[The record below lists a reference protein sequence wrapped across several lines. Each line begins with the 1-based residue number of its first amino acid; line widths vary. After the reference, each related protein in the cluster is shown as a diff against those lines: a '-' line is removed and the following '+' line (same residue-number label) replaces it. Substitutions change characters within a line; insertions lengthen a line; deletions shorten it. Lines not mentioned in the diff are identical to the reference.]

1 MSATAD
7 SAALGAAILA
17 GTPTPLGATT
27 ATGGVNFVLSS
38 AAAERVELC
47 LFDRATR
54 APRGSVALPKRTGD
68 NWHGF
73 LPATL
78 VRPGDLYA
86 YRVHGPYAP
95 ERGLRFNPAKLLL
108 DPCARAVTGE
118 PANDPSLLDQGPAG
132 PDTAGSMPLG
142 RIVDPSFEWGA
153 DRSPGTPWRDT
164 ILYELHVKGFTRLHP
179 AVPAPLRGTYLGL
192 AEPAPLEWLT
202 ALGVTSVELMPC
214 QAFTSEGFLRS
225 RGLTNYWG
233 YNSTA
238 WSAPATQYAIADPVT
253 EFQAMVK
260 ALHAAGLEVI
270 LDVVFNH
277 TAEGDEHGP
286 TLSLRGIDNPSYYR
300 LDAQDPRRY
309 ENWTGTGNTVA
320 VDQPM
325 VTQVV
330 LDSLRWWTEAMH
342 VDGFRFD
349 LAPVLGRKRPA
360 FNRHADFFAALRADP
375 VLTYTK
381 LIAEPWDVG
390 PDGYQL
396 GEFPAGWSEW
406 NDRYRD
412 TARAFWRG
420 DARLQGELAERIAGS
435 SDLFRYR
442 GRKPSASVNFITAHD
457 GFSLVDLV
465 SYNERH
471 NERNLEKNAD
481 GHAHNL
487 SWNCG
492 VEGPSADPGV
502 ANLRS
507 RQVRNF
513 LLTLLVSQGVPMLQA
528 GDELGRTQGGNNN
541 AYCQDNETSWLDWS
555 AATAASRLTDF
566 TRRLI
571 ALRKRRP
578 ELRRETFLKGARGAG
593 RADDVSW
600 LHPSGREMTPTDW
613 QDPGLHC
620 LGVRLTAEESQR
632 GADLLVI
639 FNAGGSPVDF
649 ALPAVGAASEWIRLF
664 DTAQIEAVRPA
675 RAGSTA
681 RLEAHSSSIC
691 ELILSADHGE
701 IPPGR

>member
-1 MSATAD
+1 MGAAPD
-7 SAALGAAILA
+7 SAALAAAIRD
-17 GTPTPLGATT
+17 GTPTPLGATPT
-27 ATGGVNFVLSS
+27 AGGVNFVLASS
-38 AAAERVELC
+38 IAERVELC
-47 LFDRATR
+47 LFDRTTR
-54 APRGSVALPKRTGD
+54 APRGSVDLPARTGD

-73 LPATL
+73 LPAPL
-78 VRPGDLYA
+78 ARPGDLYG
-86 YRVHGPYAP
+86 YRVHGPHAP
-95 ERGLRFNPAKLLL
+95 ERGLRCNPAKLLL

-118 PANDPSLLDQGPAG
+118 PEFAASLLDEGPGDA
-132 PDTAGSMPLG
+132 DSAASMPLC
-142 RIVDPSFEWGA
+142 RVVDPKFDWGA

-179 AVPAPLRGTYLGL
+179 GVPAALRGTYLGL
-192 AEPAPLEWLT
+192 AEPAPLEWLQG
-202 ALGVTSVELMPC
+202 LGVTSVELLPC
-214 QAFTSEGFLRS
+214 QAFTSEGFLRGK
-225 RGLTNYWG
+225 GLGNYWG

-238 WSAPATQYAIADPVT
+238 WSAPATQYAIADPVA
-253 EFQAMVK
+253 EFQTMVK
-260 ALHAAGLEVI
+260 ALHAADLEVI

-277 TAEGDEHGP
+277 TAEGDERGP
-286 TLSLRGIDNPSYYR
+286 TLSLRGIDNPGYYR
-300 LDAQDPRRY
+300 LDGADPRRY
-309 ENWTGTGNTVA
+309 ENWTGCGNTVA

-325 VTQVV
+325 VTQLV
-330 LDSLRWWTEAMH
+330 LDCLRWWTEAMH

-349 LAPVLGRKRPA
+349 LAPVLGRKHPA

-375 VLTYTK
+375 VLTYAK

-412 TARAFWRG
+412 TTRAFWRG

-442 GRKPSASVNFITAHD
+442 GRKPSASVNFVTAHD
-457 GFSLVDLV
+457 GFSLADLV

-471 NERNLEKNAD
+471 NEANLENNAD
-481 GHAHNL
+481 GTAHNL

-492 VEGPSADPGV
+492 VEGPTGDAAVG
-502 ANLRS
+502 NLRS

-513 LLTLLVSQGVPMLQA
+513 LLTLLTSQGVPMLQA
-528 GDELGRTQGGNNN
+528 GDEFGRTQRGNNN
-541 AYCQDNETSWLDWS
+541 AYCQDNATSWLDWPC
-555 AATAASRLTDF
+555 AGVASRLTEF

-600 LHPSGREMTPTDW
+600 LHPGGREMTATDW
-613 QDPGLHC
+613 QDPALHS
-620 LGVRLTAEESQR
+620 LGVRLAAEESQQ
-632 GADLLVI
+632 GADLLVL
-639 FNAGGSPVDF
+639 FNAGGTAVEF
-649 ALPAVGAASEWIRLF
+649 ALPAVGAGAEWIRSF
-664 DTAQIEAVRPA
+664 DTAQIEAQTPGRVGP
-675 RAGSTA
+675 TA

-691 ELILSADHGE
+691 ELSLSPMPVEA
-701 IPPGR
+701 PTGR

>member
-1 MSATAD
+1 MESAV
-7 SAALGAAILA
+7 LGAAVLA
-17 GTPTPLGATT
+17 GTPTPLGATPT
-27 ATGGVNFVLSS
+27 TGGVNFVLGS

-47 LFDRATR
+47 LFDRLTR
-54 APRGSVALPKRTGD
+54 APRGSVALPARTGD

-95 ERGLRFNPAKLLL
+95 ELGLRFNPAKLLL
-108 DPCARAVTGE
+108 DPCARALTGE
-118 PANDPSLLDQGPAG
+118 PAIDASLIDQGAAG
-132 PDTAGSMPLG
+132 PDTAGSMPLC
-142 RIVDPSFEWGA
+142 RVVDPSFDWGA

-164 ILYELHVKGFTRLHP
+164 ILYEMHVKGFTRLHP

-192 AEPAPLEWLT
+192 AQPAPIEWLKE
-202 ALGVTSVELMPC
+202 LGVTSVELMPC
-214 QAFTSEGFLRS
+214 QAFTSEGFLRT

-238 WSAPATQYAIADPVT
+238 WSAPATQYAIEDPVA
-253 EFQAMVK
+253 EFQTMVK

-277 TAEGDEHGP
+277 TAEGDERGP

-330 LDSLRWWTEAMH
+330 LDSLRWWTAAMH

-349 LAPVLGRKRPA
+349 LAPVLGRKHPA

-406 NDRYRD
+406 NDRFRD

-492 VEGPSADPGV
+492 VEGPSADPAV
-502 ANLRS
+502 AGLRS

-541 AYCQDNETSWLDWS
+541 AYCQDNETSWVDWS
-555 AATAASRLTDF
+555 AATAASLLTDF

-620 LGVRLTAEESQR
+620 LGVRLAAEESQR
-632 GADLLVI
+632 GVDLLVV
-639 FNAGGSPVDF
+639 FNAGGAPVDF
-649 ALPAVGAASEWIRLF
+649 VLPAVGAASAWIRFF
-664 DTAQIEAVRPA
+664 DTAQIEAAQQGRVGP
-675 RAGSTA
+675 TA
-681 RLEAHSSSIC
+681 RLEAHSSSVC
-691 ELILSADHGE
+691 ELSVSADPGE
-701 IPPGR
+701 VPPDR